1 MHGTKAGGIYVEVD
15 AGAGPTPSPVA
26 GLIAGLARVK
36 TAPRPM
42 PSPKTAEHGAPA
54 DDAPLHRSKSFEAG
68 PLLTLTLTLT
78 LTLPLPLPLT
88 QSS

>member
-1 MHGTKAGGIYVEVD
+1 
-15 AGAGPTPSPVA
+15 
-26 GLIAGLARVK
+26 
-36 TAPRPM
+36 M